1 MAAWIFQIASA
12 PDHLGQRVGKL
23 SVRFRWRVTQ
33 HLVTAPFDHPGDDV
47 CSFGTVEFADP
58 AASPH
63 SPVTVHGSRSIID
76 RPFMNDEQLGR
87 GHSPPAIAARPVP
100 VGLHACSRRCAPPDH
115 LDRLPADRRTG
126 KGNRRP
132 ADRARR
138 PASAADTAG
147 QRLADHAVTILAA
160 IDAARLD
167 LDPDAEPAGTVRVG
181 GFATGLRVSLFP
193 IVADLAQRYPKVDFV
208 ISEFEPI
215 EAFALLTDDDL
226 DLALT
231 YDYNLAPASVGP
243 ALETLPL
250 WSVAWG
256 LGVPADAPDGPAD
269 IAAYSD
275 RTWIVNSRN
284 TADED
289 AVRTLASI
297 AGFSPKIAHQIDS
310 LDLVED
316 LIVAGYGIGLLPIG
330 RATGSRVKVLPLAD
344 GNPILTAYAV
354 TRRGRVDMATP
365 AGGVGQV
372 AAAGIPTAA
381 PAVATPGPL
390 GSLVPGYGSVMVWR
404 DLLKHPG
411 LVHTW
416 LRVTGVLAG
425 VESSVVLGLGF
436 RGWAAPEP
444 VHEPALAVPGH
455 PRRGDVLQIGEGAE
469 RPGAKREP

>member
-1 MAAWIFQIASA
+1 MNNWGVDTRRLQLLLALSRLGSMRAVADAHHLTTSTVSQQIAA
-12 PDHLGQRVGKL
+12 LAKETGAQLIEPEGRRV
-23 SVRFRWRVTQ
+23 
-33 HLVTAPFDHPGDDV
+33 
-47 CSFGTVEFADP
+47 
-58 AASPH
+58 
-63 SPVTVHGSRSIID
+63 
-76 RPFMNDEQLGR
+76 
-87 GHSPPAIAARPVP
+87 
-100 VGLHACSRRCAPPDH
+100 
-115 LDRLPADRRTG
+115 RLTP
-126 KGNRRP
+126 
-132 ADRARR
+132 
-138 PASAADTAG
+138 AG

-193 IVADLAQRYPKVDFV
+193 IVADLAHRYPKVDFV

-316 LIVAGYGIGLLPIG
+316 LIVAGYGIGLLPIA

-354 TRRGRVDMATP
+354 TRRGR
-365 AGGVGQV
+365 
-372 AAAGIPTAA
+372 
-381 PAVATPGPL
+381 
-390 GSLVPGYGSVMVWR
+390 S
-404 DLLKHPG
+404 
-411 LVHTW
+411 TW
-416 LRVTGVLAG
+416 PPLRVVLDRLRPPG
-425 VESSVVLGLGF
+425 SQLP
-436 RGWAAPEP
+436 RPQWPRP
-444 VHEPALAVPGH
+444 VP
-455 PRRGDVLQIGEGAE
+455 
-469 RPGAKREP
+469 